1 MLLTELQLQ
10 TTRHELHAHFED
22 ATLSLEALATQLE
35 TSPKEAR
42 DILNMNMSHMN
53 ETLFCKRLQSLI
65 ELLNNNITQNGGTP
79 KPYTYIHQIKMT

>member
-53 ETLFCKRLQSLI
+53 ETLFYKRLQSLI
-65 ELLNNNITQNGGTP
+65 ELLNTILHKMVVPQNRIRI
-79 KPYTYIHQIKMT
+79 YIK